1 MVLIYY
7 SSFSLFYPHPFPAS
21 LYLMFSFFLFSS
33 LFFFSPLI
41 FTLFLPLLYH
51 SSSHL
56 SNLLF
61 TILFIPFLSYFP
73 FPSLSTLFFSF
84 SFLFPLLFFQ
94 LFTLFFLVYHSFS
107 HHLISF
113 SSCSSSSSFSYFS
126 FPQLSILSAVF
137 LPLFSSS
144 LVSTL

>member
-33 LFFFSPLI
+33 SFSFSPLI
-41 FTLFLPLLYH
+41 FTLFLPL
-51 SSSHL
+51 SIIP
-56 SNLLF
+56 LLIF
-61 TILFIPFLSYFP
+61 LIFYSPFFLSPSFPTSLFLVFLLSSFP
-73 FPSLSTLFFSF
+73 FPSC
-84 SFLFPLLFFQ
+84 FLFSSFNSLL
-94 LFTLFFLVYHSFS
+94 Y
-107 HHLISF
+107 
-113 SSCSSSSSFSYFS
+113 SSSSIILFLMILSLSPHGLHPHP